1 MPYRRL
7 PNTNQARMRAL
18 KAAVDMGDRLEDTY
32 DLAFSYGSLEDA
44 RALLV
49 RYERA
54 MGEYKQCSAKQVET
68 SKKFQEA
75 AKMARLYL
83 SHFVQVLNMC
93 VLRNEIK
100 PEAKKL
106 YGLPVDSYVVPD
118 LISDENLYKWGA
130 LIIEG
135 EQKRIQA
142 GGTPIYNPAIAKV
155 RVHYDIF
162 VEHYN
167 NQKVLQ
173 NNTSRTISNVT
184 SLNESVDKV
193 ILDIWNDVEH
203 SFSLLPL
210 PERLHK
216 CSEYGLVYYYR
227 RGEAKVEYSTE
238 NGEE

>member
-18 KAAVDMGDRLEDTY
+18 KTAVEMGDRLEDTY
-32 DLAFSYGSLEDA
+32 DLAFSYSTLEDA

-54 MGEYKQCSAKQVET
+54 MSEYKQCSVKQVDT
-68 SKKFQEA
+68 NKKFQEA
-75 AKMARLYL
+75 AKMARLYV

-100 PEAKKL
+100 PEMKKL
-106 YGLPVDSYVVPD
+106 YGLSVDSNVVPD
-118 LISDENLYKWGA
+118 LISDDNLFKWGN

-135 EQKRIQA
+135 EQKRIQS

-173 NNTSRTISNVT
+173 NNTTRTISNV
-184 SLNESVDKV
+184 SALNENVDKV
-193 ILDIWNDVEH
+193 VLDIWNQVEH
-203 SFSLLPL
+203 SFSLLPI
-210 PERLHK
+210 PERLKK
-216 CSEYGLVYYYR
+216 CGEYGIVYYYR
-227 RGEAKVEYSTE
+227 RGEEKIELPIDE
-238 NGEE
+238 

>member
-18 KAAVDMGDRLEDTY
+18 KTAVEMGDRLEDTY
-32 DLAFSYGSLEDA
+32 DLAFSYSTLEDA

-54 MGEYKQCSAKQVET
+54 MSEYKQCSVKQVDT
-68 SKKFQEA
+68 NKKFQEA
-75 AKMARLYL
+75 AKMARLYV

-100 PEAKKL
+100 PEMKKL
-106 YGLPVDSYVVPD
+106 YGLSVDSNVVPD
-118 LISDENLYKWGA
+118 LISDDNLFKWGN

-135 EQKRIQA
+135 EQKRIQS

-173 NNTSRTISNVT
+173 NNTTRTISNV
-184 SLNESVDKV
+184 SALNENVDKV
-193 ILDIWNDVEH
+193 VLDIWNQVEH
-203 SFSLLPL
+203 SFSLLSI
-210 PERLHK
+210 PERLKK
-216 CSEYGLVYYYR
+216 CGEYGIVYYYR
-227 RGEAKVEYSTE
+227 RGEEKIELPIDE
-238 NGEE
+238 

>member
-1 MPYRRL
+1 
-7 PNTNQARMRAL
+7 MRAL
-18 KAAVDMGDRLEDTY
+18 KTAVEMGDRLEDTY
-32 DLAFSYGSLEDA
+32 DLAFSYSTLEDA

-54 MGEYKQCSAKQVET
+54 MSEYKQCSVKQVDT
-68 SKKFQEA
+68 NKKFQEA
-75 AKMARLYL
+75 AKMARLYV

-100 PEAKKL
+100 PEMKKL
-106 YGLPVDSYVVPD
+106 YGLSVDSNVVPD
-118 LISDENLYKWGA
+118 LISDDNLFKWGN

-135 EQKRIQA
+135 EQKRIQS

-173 NNTSRTISNVT
+173 NNTTRTISNV
-184 SLNESVDKV
+184 SALNENVDKV
-193 ILDIWNDVEH
+193 VLDIWNQVEH
-203 SFSLLPL
+203 SFSLLSI
-210 PERLHK
+210 PERLKK
-216 CSEYGLVYYYR
+216 CGEYGIVYYYR
-227 RGEAKVEYSTE
+227 RGEEKIELPIDE
-238 NGEE
+238 

>member
-18 KAAVDMGDRLEDTY
+18 KTAVEMGDRLEDTY
-32 DLAFSYGSLEDA
+32 DLAFSYSTLEDA

-54 MGEYKQCSAKQVET
+54 MSEYKQCSVKQVDT
-68 SKKFQEA
+68 NKKFQEA
-75 AKMARLYL
+75 AKMARLYV

-100 PEAKKL
+100 PEMKKL
-106 YGLPVDSYVVPD
+106 YGLSVDSNVVPD
-118 LISDENLYKWGA
+118 LISDDNLFKWGN

-135 EQKRIQA
+135 EQKRIQS

-173 NNTSRTISNVT
+173 NNTTRTISNV
-184 SLNESVDKV
+184 SALNENVDRV
-193 ILDIWNDVEH
+193 VLDIWNQVEH
-203 SFSLLPL
+203 SFSLLPI
-210 PERLHK
+210 PERLKK
-216 CSEYGLVYYYR
+216 CGEYGIVYYYR
-227 RGEAKVEYSTE
+227 RGEEKIELPIDE
-238 NGEE
+238 

>member
-1 MPYRRL
+1 
-7 PNTNQARMRAL
+7 MRAL

-32 DLAFSYGSLEDA
+32 DLAFSYGALEDA

-54 MGEYKQCSAKQVET
+54 MGEYRQCADKQVDT

-75 AKMARLYL
+75 ARMARLYV
-83 SHFVQVLNMC
+83 SHFVQVLNLS

-100 PEAKKL
+100 PEMKKL
-106 YGLPVDSYVVPD
+106 YGMSADSNSVPD
-118 LISDENLYKWGA
+118 LTSDDNLYKWGES
-130 LIIEG
+130 IIEG
-135 EQKRIQA
+135 EQKRIQS

-173 NNTSRTISNVT
+173 NNTSRTIANVS
-184 SLNESVDKV
+184 SLNDMADKL

-203 SFSLLPL
+203 QFSLLP
-210 PERLHK
+210 PAQRLQK
-216 CSEYGLVYYYR
+216 CMEYGVVYYYR
-227 RGEAKVEYSTE
+227 KGESRVSE
-238 NGEE
+238 